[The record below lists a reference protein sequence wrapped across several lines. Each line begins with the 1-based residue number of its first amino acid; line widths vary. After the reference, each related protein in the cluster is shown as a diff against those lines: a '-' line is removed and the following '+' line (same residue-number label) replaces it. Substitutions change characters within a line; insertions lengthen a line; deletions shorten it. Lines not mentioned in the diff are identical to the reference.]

1 METERNQVIVVGGG
15 PAGLV
20 AAALLARAE
29 IRTTLIAGP
38 APKDTR
44 TTALMQGSLQ
54 ILTRLGLWPRLAPQ
68 TGALKKLRIV
78 DATDRLI
85 HAPEV
90 LFDAAEL
97 GFSAFGHNIEN
108 TVLVTALREAAEA
121 LPDLTIRSE
130 MVASVRADEDRAVVS
145 LQSGEE
151 IAAALIV
158 GADGRNSICRK
169 AVGISAKTRDYP
181 QAALTLNVRHTR
193 PHQDISTEF
202 HTTGGPLTLVPLPE
216 NRSSIVLVG
225 APAMVER
232 LSELDD
238 PALGQELQRRTRGI
252 LGNITPDSPRGRR
265 SLSTLVANRFATR
278 RIALVGEAGHVLPPI
293 GAQGLNLGVR
303 DAAAIADLVTATH
316 DQQGDVGGLDLVEA
330 YHRARSADVR
340 PRSAFVD
347 VLNRSLMS
355 DLLPAQIGRAAGLW
369 ALAAV
374 PPLRRAIMRQG
385 IAAGS
390 DI

>member
-1 METERNQVIVVGGG
+1 METERNHVIVVGGG

-20 AAALLARAE
+20 AAALLARAGVP
-29 IRTTLIAGP
+29 TTLIAGP

-44 TTALMQGSLQ
+44 TTALMQGSLR

-97 GFSAFGHNIEN
+97 GFTSFGHNIEN
-108 TVLVTALREAAEA
+108 SVLVTALRETAEA
-121 LPDLTIRSE
+121 LPALTIRNE
-130 MVASVRADEDRAVVS
+130 MVASVRSDDDRAIVS
-145 LQSGEE
+145 LQSGEK
-151 IAAALIV
+151 IAGALIV
-158 GADGRNSICRK
+158 GADGRNSICRR
-169 AVGISAKTRDYP
+169 AAGISAKTRDYP

-193 PHQDISTEF
+193 PHHDVSTEF
-202 HTTGGPLTLVPLPE
+202 HTTGGPLTLVPLPG
-216 NRSSIVLVG
+216 NRSSVVLVDT
-225 APAMVER
+225 PATVER

-238 PALGQELQRRTRGI
+238 AAVGRELQQRTHGI
-252 LGNITPDSPRGRR
+252 LGNITPDSPRGKRP
-265 SLSTLVANRFATR
+265 LSSLVANRFAAR
-278 RIALVGEAGHVLPPI
+278 RIALVGEAAHVLPPI

-303 DAAAIADLVTATH
+303 DAAAIADFVVVASDRH
-316 DQQGDVGGLDLVEA
+316 GDIGGSDLIGA
-330 YHRARSADVR
+330 YDRARSADVR

-355 DLLPAQIGRAAGLW
+355 EFLPAQIGRAAGLC
-369 ALAAV
+369 ALGAI

-385 IAAGS
+385 IAARA
-390 DI
+390 DV